1 MVGSSWIGGTYAVL
15 VACTIF
21 FIGQAFVA
29 PSPVFGQKIAAPTLR
44 DPAVHGVAALERL
57 EHRGTNTLSFVPLVV
72 LTALMLR
79 SRTACRG
86 SLRGCE
92 TLYFRRGLLVY
103 PPRHQKNLRN
113 RAYNL
118 IMKAKYKRFVRLAR
132 RAGKE
137 LEGGDWTPGSLE
149 KAMEKLKG
157 KMDLACEAID
167 EACVQGVIN
176 RIDAAEQKDIMCR
189 QILKGCIKVGY
200 VERSKDPFIP
210 AFKVLGYE
218 VPECTMV
225 REPRPWQLPGWKSP
239 WMLKREYDRWQR
251 KKREEQAAAEA

>member
-1 MVGSSWIGGTYAVL
+1 MVGSSWIGWTYAVL

-21 FIGQAFVA
+21 SVGHAFVA
-29 PSPVFGQKIAAPTLR
+29 PSPVFGQKIAVPTLR
-44 DPAVHGVAALERL
+44 DPAVRGVTALERL
-57 EHRGTNTLSFVPLVV
+57 ERRGTNTLSFVPLAV
-72 LTALMLR
+72 LAALVLR
-79 SRTACRG
+79 SRTACRS

-118 IMKAKYKRFVRLAR
+118 IMKAKFKRFVRLAR
-132 RAGKE
+132 RKGKE
-137 LEGGDWTPGSLE
+137 IEGGDWKPGSLK
-149 KAMEKLKG
+149 KAMKQLKVR
-157 KMDLACEAID
+157 MDQACETID

-176 RIDAAEQKDIMCR
+176 RIAAAEVKDTMCKS
-189 QILKGCIKVGY
+189 ILKGCIKAGY
-200 VERSKDPFIP
+200 VEKPTDPFMP
-210 AFKVLGYE
+210 AFKALGYE
-218 VPECTMV
+218 IPECTLV

-251 KKREEQAAAEA
+251 KKREEQAAA